1 MINYYLDIVAFAV
14 VFVVF
19 AFFRTKRRTKL
30 ESFHVFYLMLLTLV
44 CYLML
49 ESLTLFYVMDGD
61 SIRRASDIIRHSVN
75 AVYMIV
81 KVFFI
86 TMFTMY
92 LCSMMSVRNKVSR
105 GWRFVVYLPLI
116 PVMIVSVIASV
127 YACNMGLGI
136 METRRLPMV
145 LYTFYLS
152 LAYYQLVTL
161 WVGVRYAGVQEKHS
175 VVHVMAAN
183 FVMALTMAVQQA
195 FPYVRI
201 APFIASIGLLDILF
215 TVLRPDEV
223 FDNTEALKKVYLK
236 RFAHEDLDHEIPFTL
251 FLICVHDYNVI
262 AESMGPQVADFFLRQ
277 VTLSLFDMNENIS
290 VFREEKNVLAVRMT
304 NVSKRDAGNIK
315 RHIEDRFRF
324 PWRIATAETLL
335 SADVLMVHCPDD
347 IPDSKSFDT
356 FLSRYD
362 RLDPVKYA
370 TLSISDLLAQ
380 DRDEQMLTA
389 IRRALKD
396 DSFQVYYQPIYSTSE
411 KKIVAAEALIRLF
424 DPEYGFISPED
435 MIKLAE
441 REGYILEIGEKVFRA
456 VCRFC
461 SENHPE
467 KLGIEYI
474 EVNLS
479 AVQCAKSKLAE
490 QFIKIMKEYGIESK
504 RINFEVTETA
514 AMVTDS
520 AVISNIHYFE
530 KNGVKLSLDDFGT
543 GYSNISYLYNIP
555 FSIMKVDKA
564 ILWSAD
570 KNRKADLTLKNTF
583 MMASKLGIK
592 VVQEGVE
599 TEEQIKKLLAIGC
612 DYFQGFYFSKP
623 VSGKDF
629 LAYVRDFKLPA
640 VCKGSEEGRN
650 GNDK

>member
-1 MINYYLDIVAFAV
+1 
-14 VFVVF
+14 
-19 AFFRTKRRTKL
+19 
-30 ESFHVFYLMLLTLV
+30 
-44 CYLML
+44 
-49 ESLTLFYVMDGD
+49 
-61 SIRRASDIIRHSVN
+61 
-75 AVYMIV
+75 
-81 KVFFI
+81 
-86 TMFTMY
+86 
-92 LCSMMSVRNKVSR
+92 
-105 GWRFVVYLPLI
+105 
-116 PVMIVSVIASV
+116 
-127 YACNMGLGI
+127 
-136 METRRLPMV
+136 
-145 LYTFYLS
+145 
-152 LAYYQLVTL
+152 
-161 WVGVRYAGVQEKHS
+161 
-175 VVHVMAAN
+175 
-183 FVMALTMAVQQA
+183 
-195 FPYVRI
+195 
-201 APFIASIGLLDILF
+201 
-215 TVLRPDEV
+215 V

-304 NVSKRDAGNIK
+304 NVSKKDAGNIK

-362 RLDPVKYA
+362 RLDPVKYS

-456 VCRFC
+456 VCRFY

-520 AVISNIHYFE
+520 TVISNIHYFE

>member
-1 MINYYLDIVAFAV
+1 
-14 VFVVF
+14 
-19 AFFRTKRRTKL
+19 
-30 ESFHVFYLMLLTLV
+30 
-44 CYLML
+44 
-49 ESLTLFYVMDGD
+49 
-61 SIRRASDIIRHSVN
+61 
-75 AVYMIV
+75 
-81 KVFFI
+81 
-86 TMFTMY
+86 
-92 LCSMMSVRNKVSR
+92 
-105 GWRFVVYLPLI
+105 
-116 PVMIVSVIASV
+116 
-127 YACNMGLGI
+127 
-136 METRRLPMV
+136 
-145 LYTFYLS
+145 
-152 LAYYQLVTL
+152 
-161 WVGVRYAGVQEKHS
+161 
-175 VVHVMAAN
+175 
-183 FVMALTMAVQQA
+183 
-195 FPYVRI
+195 
-201 APFIASIGLLDILF
+201 
-215 TVLRPDEV
+215 
-223 FDNTEALKKVYLK
+223 
-236 RFAHEDLDHEIPFTL
+236 
-251 FLICVHDYNVI
+251 
-262 AESMGPQVADFFLRQ
+262 
-277 VTLSLFDMNENIS
+277 MNENIS

-304 NVSKRDAGNIK
+304 NVSKKDAGNIK

-362 RLDPVKYA
+362 RLDPVKYS

-456 VCRFC
+456 VCRFY

-520 AVISNIHYFE
+520 TVISNIHYFE

-543 GYSNISYLYNIP
+543 GYSNISYLYSIP

-583 MMASKLGIK
+583 KMASKLGIK

-640 VCKGSEEGRN
+640 VCRESEEGGN